1 MSSSA
6 KRTPERKLQVVLSVL
21 HDQFWSRYEEAGLE
35 EHGKKMQELYGRFLG
50 RILGD
55 EPDIEHLAGLI
66 EMTIFDA
73 PEKPDALDVAA

>member
-1 MSSSA
+1 MGGS
-6 KRTPERKLQVVLSVL
+6 
-21 HDQFWSRYEEAGLE
+21 W
-35 EHGKKMQELYGRFLG
+35 G

-73 PEKPDALDVAA
+73 PEKPDALDVAT

>member
-1 MSSSA
+1 MELALLLA
-6 KRTPERKLQVVLSVL
+6 KRNGMEPILNE
-21 HDQFWSRYEEAGLE
+21 QFWNRYNDAGLE
-35 EHGKKMQELYGRFLG
+35 EHGKTMQELYGRFLG

-73 PEKPDALDVAA
+73 PEKADALGVAA